1 MNIDGI
7 NFEVMSDL
15 ELWQIADEM
24 MAHLMAG
31 STVIDH
37 AMHTRDFT
45 PRLLAMVTP
54 EYLACVCH
62 AYQQEKGYFAQRKRV
77 ALFRRPN
84 SVAFIWT
91 QYFTQQVGE
100 FVAEMVLV
108 NQNDSC
114 LVDHVMVF

>member
-1 MNIDGI
+1 MKLEGI
-7 NFEVMSDL
+7 NFEAMSDL

-24 MAHLMAG
+24 MDHLMVG
-31 STVIDH
+31 STAIDH

-45 PRLLAMVTP
+45 PRLLAIVTP
-54 EYLACVCH
+54 EYLTKVCH
-62 AYQQEKGYFAQRKRV
+62 TYQHEKGYFAQRKRV

>member
-1 MNIDGI
+1 MNVEFVTFGS
-7 NFEVMSDL
+7 MSEH
-15 ELWQIADEM
+15 ELWRIADEM
-24 MAHLMAG
+24 MDNLMSG
-31 STVIDH
+31 STAINH

-62 AYQQEKGYFAQRKRV
+62 AYQQEKGYFAQRERV

-84 SVAFIWT
+84 SIAFIWK
-91 QYFTQQVGE
+91 QYFTQQAGD
-100 FVAEMVLV
+100 FVAEMVIV
-108 NQNDSC
+108 NQNDRF